1 MCGIAGFIDHS
12 RAFADPMSALRGMS
26 DAIRLRGPD
35 DEGSW
40 LDPAHGVGFAFRRL
54 AVQDLTHEGHQPMRS
69 RSARFTVV
77 FNGEVYNFREIRTE
91 LVAKGHAFRGGS
103 DTEVMLAAFEEWG
116 VARAV
121 ERFVGMFAFAA
132 WDAHERRLHLVRDRL
147 GVKPLYWGHIGPNAR
162 TLVFCSE
169 LKAIRALPLACPP
182 IDRDAVALFMRF
194 GYVPS
199 PYSIFKGVQKLMPGH
214 RVEIDAVSGRH
225 ETHRYWSAKETAERG
240 ALEQI
245 EDYGEA
251 VRLVEQALERAVDL
265 RLISDVP
272 LGAFLSG
279 GVDSTLVTALAAKL
293 SPRRLRTY
301 TIGFKEAEYD
311 EAPFARK
318 IAQHLGT
325 DHHELY
331 VGARDSI
338 ELIPTLADIFDE
350 PFADSSAIPTY
361 LLCKLAR
368 RDITVAL
375 CGDGG
380 DELFGGYDRYL
391 FAGRIESMLGRYPFP
406 LRAAT
411 SAAVRATMLLP
422 SPLLQR
428 IDRFVPGSRTSRTR
442 DRLRKTARLLLERD
456 AANVYPRLASVV
468 KDPDHYLLHHDSP
481 RCPMSDPAWCPDIAC
496 PVTRGAVRDLV
507 SYMPDDILA
516 KTDRV
521 SMAVSLEAREPLTDH
536 HLVELALRIPAR
548 FKFANGRNKV
558 ILRDLLDRHVPREL
572 VERPK
577 MGFSVPI
584 DHWLRGDLREWGEH
598 LLDERRLEGDGL
610 LDPHAV
616 RSLWDQHQSGDSQRQ
631 WELWNCLMLQTW
643 MERWGPAAATASSRA
658 TAAAVAV
665 SPEQPSSV
673 PDPIDAPRSE
683 APEPSQIPSGTER
696 RQFAGGTYWG
706 LVQAL
711 VQKGSAFLTYLV
723 AAWTLQPEDVGGV
736 TTAITIATLLS
747 FVFPGA
753 AADVLMHRQS
763 AIHAWQSACLW
774 LAIATGLL
782 LVGLCT
788 AAAPLIGWQYEN
800 PVLALFT
807 IAAALRIAL
816 DAASMVGIAKLKLG
830 MRFRYL
836 AALDTALS
844 VLTLGLTTALGV
856 LGFASW
862 ALLLPMVAVALL
874 RFAMILGAARVP
886 LFRPGTLTR
895 ARTLI
900 PDFRTSGIQHY
911 LNGATQTLDYFA
923 ISLVATEDVLG
934 RYTIAYQLTFTVHVV
949 LAYTVAGIA
958 QPIFSR
964 LQHDRERQYEAY
976 LATQRLTMAV
986 AAPLLVGL
994 AIASPAL
1001 VTMLLPERWRLA
1013 SISVTVL
1020 ALAFLMM
1027 NPIQIAAALMRAQ
1040 GEFKRLLHMQIFH
1053 TLVLGAAVFAT
1064 AGLGTARYVALG
1076 VLAVGACFGPLYT
1089 LSSLAGSGLG
1099 WKTVRSVYIVPLGA
1113 ACICLLPQLL
1123 LLRALG
1129 SESWTSLGAQIAA
1142 GVLGLALYVL
1152 ALRALDPSLHG
1163 QVRSL
1168 IAEVRQRAAKPLAA

>member
-1 MCGIAGFIDHS
+1 
-12 RAFADPMSALRGMS
+12 
-26 DAIRLRGPD
+26 
-35 DEGSW
+35 
-40 LDPAHGVGFAFRRL
+40 
-54 AVQDLTHEGHQPMRS
+54 
-69 RSARFTVV
+69 
-77 FNGEVYNFREIRTE
+77 
-91 LVAKGHAFRGGS
+91 
-103 DTEVMLAAFEEWG
+103 
-116 VARAV
+116 
-121 ERFVGMFAFAA
+121 
-132 WDAHERRLHLVRDRL
+132 
-147 GVKPLYWGHIGPNAR
+147 VKPLYWGHIGPNAR

-368 RDITVAL
+368 HDITVAL

-598 LLDERRLEGDGL
+598 LLDERRLEGEGL
-610 LDPHAV
+610 LDAHAV
-616 RSLWDQHQSGDSQRQ
+616 RALWDQHQSGDSQRQ
-631 WELWNCLMLQTW
+631 LEIWNCLMLQTW
-643 MERWGPAAATASSRA
+643 LARWGPSATDSASRETPAVTTSIRPTEPETRVDASSKPNA
-658 TAAAVAV
+658 ETIV
-665 SPEQPSSV
+665 ESS
-673 PDPIDAPRSE
+673 
-683 APEPSQIPSGTER
+683 TER

-706 LVQAL
+706 IVQAF
-711 VQKGSAFLTYLV
+711 VQKGSAFLTYII

-747 FVFPGA
+747 FIFPGA

-763 AIHAWQSACLW
+763 AANAWQSACLW

-788 AAAPLIGWQYEN
+788 VASPLIGWRYDN
-800 PVLALFT
+800 SALALFT
-807 IAAALRIAL
+807 IAAASRIAL
-816 DAASMVGIAKLKLG
+816 DAASMIGVAKLKLG
-830 MRFRYL
+830 LRFRFL
-836 AALDTALS
+836 AALDTTLS
-844 VLTLGLTTALGV
+844 VLTLGLTTAFGL

-862 ALLLPMVAVALL
+862 ALLLPMVVVALVRL
-874 RFAMILGAARVP
+874 VIILGAARVP
-886 LFRPGTLTR
+886 IFRPGTLAR
-895 ARTLI
+895 ARVLI
-900 PDFRTSGIQHY
+900 PDFRASGFQHY

-923 ISLVATEDVLG
+923 ISLVASEDVLG

-964 LQHDRERQYEAY
+964 LQHDRERQYETY
-976 LATQRLTMAV
+976 VSTQRLTMAV

-1001 VTMLLPERWRLA
+1001 VDMLLPERWRLA

-1027 NPIQIAAALMRAQ
+1027 NPIQIAAALMRAK
-1040 GEFKRLLHMQIFH
+1040 GEFNRLLHMQVIH
-1053 TLVLGAAVFAT
+1053 TVTLGTAVFA
-1064 AGLGTARYVALG
+1064 AASLGTARYVALA
-1076 VLAVGACFGPLYT
+1076 VLAVGALFGPLYT
-1089 LSSLAGSGLG
+1089 VSSLSDSGRG
-1099 WKTVRSVYIVPLGA
+1099 WQAVRAIYIAPLGA
-1113 ACICLLPQLL
+1113 ACVCLLPQLL
-1123 LLRALG
+1123 LLRVLG
-1129 SESWTSLGAQIAA
+1129 SDSWTALGAQVGA
-1142 GVLGLALYVL
+1142 GVLGLAMYV
-1152 ALRALDPSLHG
+1152 ALLRYLDPTLHG
-1163 QVRSL
+1163 EVRSL
-1168 IAEVRQRAAKPLAA
+1168 LAEVRRRAVKPLAA

>member
-1 MCGIAGFIDHS
+1 M
-12 RAFADPMSALRGMS
+12 DPAASLRSM
-26 DAIRLRGPD
+26 AEAMRLRGPD
-35 DEGSW
+35 DEGTW
-40 LDPAHGVGFAFRRL
+40 LDREHGVGFAFRRL
-54 AVQDLTHEGHQPMRS
+54 AVQDLTQEGHQPMRS
-69 RSARFTVV
+69 RSGRYTIV
-77 FNGEVYNFREIRTE
+77 FNGEVYNFHEIRAE
-91 LVAKGHAFRGGS
+91 LVSRAHAFRGGS

-121 ERFVGMFAFAA
+121 ERFVGMFAFAV

-147 GVKPLYWGHIGPNAR
+147 GVKPLYWGHVGPNAR

-169 LKAIRALPLACPP
+169 LKSIRALPIACPP

-199 PYSIFKGVQKLMPGH
+199 PYSIFKGVHKLMPGH

-225 ETHRYWSAKETAERG
+225 ETHRYWSAKEAAERG
-240 ALEQI
+240 AREQI
-245 EDYGEA
+245 EDYGQA
-251 VRLVEQALERAVDL
+251 VELVEQALERSVKL
-265 RLISDVP
+265 RMISDVP
-272 LGAFLSG
+272 LGSFLSG

-293 SPRRLRTY
+293 SPGRLRTY

-311 EAPFARK
+311 EAPFARR

-338 ELIPTLADIFDE
+338 DLIPTLADIFDE

-391 FAGRIESMLGRYPFP
+391 FAGRIESMLRRYPYP
-406 LRAAT
+406 LRVGASGAVHAA
-411 SAAVRATMLLP
+411 MLLP

-428 IDRFVPGSRTSRTR
+428 LDRFVPGSRTSRTR

-456 AANVYPRLASVV
+456 PSNVYPRLASVV
-468 KDPDHYLLHHDSP
+468 KDPEHYVQHYGAPS
-481 RCPMSDPAWCPDIAC
+481 CPMSDPAWCPDVAC
-496 PVTRGAVRDLV
+496 AITRGAVRDLV
-507 SYMPDDILA
+507 SYMPDEILA

-536 HLVELALRIPAR
+536 RLVELALRIPAR

-572 VERPK
+572 VDRPK

-584 DHWLRGDLREWGEH
+584 DHWLRGELREWGED
-598 LLDERRLEGDGL
+598 LLDEQRLEHEGL
-610 LDPHAV
+610 LDAHAV
-616 RSLWDQHQSGDSQRQ
+616 RILWDDHQSGDSQRQ

-643 MERWGPAAATASSRA
+643 MQRWGPSASTAHS
-658 TAAAVAV
+658 
-665 SPEQPSSV
+665 
-673 PDPIDAPRSE
+673 
-683 APEPSQIPSGTER
+683 APEPRAIEISTTASPAEDQAVPAQVATDHEDPSSSASER
-696 RQFAGGTYWG
+696 RQFSGGTYWG
-706 LVQAL
+706 LVQAF

-747 FVFPGA
+747 FIFPGA

-763 AIHAWQSACLW
+763 ATHVWQSACLW
-774 LAIATGLL
+774 LAIAAGML
-782 LVGLCT
+782 LVGLCM
-788 AAAPLIGWQYEN
+788 AATPLIEWRYHN
-800 PVLALFT
+800 PALALFT
-807 IAAALRIAL
+807 IAAAMRISL
-816 DAASMVGIAKLKLG
+816 DAASMVGVAKLKLG

-836 AALDTALS
+836 AALDTTLS
-844 VLTLGLTTALGV
+844 FLTLALTTVFGL

-862 ALLLPMVAVALL
+862 ALLLPMVVVALL
-874 RFAMILGAARVP
+874 RFTMILGAARVP
-886 LFRPGTLTR
+886 LFRPGTLAR
-895 ARTLI
+895 ARVLVS
-900 PDFRTSGIQHY
+900 DFRTSGIQHY

-923 ISLVATEDVLG
+923 ISLVATEDILG
-934 RYTIAYQLTFTVHVV
+934 RYTIAYQLTFTVHVI

-964 LQHDRERQYEAY
+964 LQHDRERQYETY

-986 AAPLLVGL
+986 AAPLLIGL
-994 AIASPAL
+994 SIASPAL
-1001 VTMLLPERWRLA
+1001 VHMLLPERWRLA

-1027 NPIQIAAALMRAQ
+1027 NPIQIAAALMRAR
-1040 GEFKRLLHMQIFH
+1040 GEFRRLLHTQIIH
-1053 TLVLGAAVFAT
+1053 TIALGAAVFAT
-1064 AGLGTARYVALG
+1064 AGLGTARYVALA
-1076 VLAVGACFGPLYT
+1076 VLGVGACFGPLYVI
-1089 LSSLAGSGLG
+1089 SSLSGSERG
-1099 WKTVRSVYIVPLGA
+1099 WKTVRSVYIAPLGA

-1123 LLRALG
+1123 LLHALG
-1129 SESWTSLGAQIAA
+1129 SDSWTSLGAQVAA

-1152 ALRALDPSLHG
+1152 ALRTLDPTLHG